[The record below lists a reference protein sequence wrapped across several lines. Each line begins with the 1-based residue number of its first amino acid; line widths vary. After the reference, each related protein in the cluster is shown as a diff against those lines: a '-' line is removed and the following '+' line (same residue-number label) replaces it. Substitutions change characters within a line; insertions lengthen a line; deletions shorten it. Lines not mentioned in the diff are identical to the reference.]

1 MYQVYED
8 MFGCDDTVADTDG
21 DGDEDWYEWAYEADC
36 TDATN
41 GIDDDGDGMYQVYE
55 DMFGCDDT
63 VSDTDG
69 DGVDDWTEWVYGGD
83 CTDPT
88 IVP

>member
-1 MYQVYED
+1 
-8 MFGCDDTVADTDG
+8 MFGCDDTVA
-21 DGDEDWYEWAYEADC
+21 
-36 TDATN
+36 
-41 GIDDDGDGMYQVYE
+41 
-55 DMFGCDDT
+55 
-63 VSDTDG
+63 DTDG